1 MICAP
6 PFALTT
12 PPKHLFLDQLF
23 TNRNTILMSDGLL
36 ACIGRNVLGVL
47 ASGSFLIPVSMVI
60 SSASSIAVPVSIV
73 PISIVPVSIG
83 RRHLSEIPEAVWSG
97 LAVFWSAC
105 RWPSDLSRHHLAL
118 AVVQSQVQHV
128 LP

>member
-6 PFALTT
+6 PVALAT
-12 PPKHLFLDQLF
+12 PPKFLFLDQLF

-36 ACIGRNVLGVL
+36 ARIGRNVLGVL

-73 PISIVPVSIG
+73 
-83 RRHLSEIPEAVWSG
+83 RRDLSEIPKAGWCCFAV
-97 LAVFWSAC
+97 LWSAC
-105 RWPSDLSRHHLAL
+105 WGPSCLSRNHLAL
-118 AVVQSQVQHV
+118 AVVQSQVQCI